1 MSRTVFLFP
10 GQGAQ
15 GVGMGRDFA
24 EAFAPAR
31 ETFDRAAAALG
42 WDVAGLCFDGPQE
55 ELNRT
60 AISQPA
66 ILTVSL
72 AIYRVLAQELPD
84 LVESCAA
91 VAGLSLGEYSALVAA
106 DALDFE
112 DAVRLVQKRG
122 EFMEAACGEREGAM
136 ISILGLDGD
145 TVRALCEEH
154 GAAEVVAANFNNP
167 GQVVISGAA
176 EAVGRVA
183 AACSEKGAKRTIPL
197 AVSGAFHSPFMN
209 SAAERLRPEL
219 AATDFRPAAVP
230 VIANANAEY
239 VTEPGAFRS
248 GLASQIISPVLW
260 QQSMERLIADGC
272 ERFVEIGPGNVLA
285 GLMRRIDRRADI
297 VNVASVEALR
307 QLKDG

>member
-15 GVGMGRDFA
+15 EVGMGRDFA

-31 ETFDRAAAALG
+31 ETFERATAALG
-42 WDVAGLCFDGPQE
+42 WDVAGRCFDGPRE
-55 ELNRT
+55 ELDRT
-60 AISQPA
+60 AVSQPA

-112 DAVRLVQKRG
+112 DAVRLVRKRG
-122 EFMEAACGEREGAM
+122 EFMEAACGERQGAM

-145 TVRALCEEH
+145 TVRALCAER
-154 GAAEVVAANFNNP
+154 GAGEVVAANFNSP

-183 AACSEKGAKRTIPL
+183 AACSEKGAKRAIPL
-197 AVSGAFHSPFMN
+197 AVSGAFHSPLMN
-209 SAAERLRPEL
+209 SAAEKLRPALE
-219 AATDFRPAAVP
+219 AADFRRAAVP
-230 VIANANAEY
+230 LVANASAEY
-239 VTEPGAFRS
+239 VTEPAALRL
-248 GLASQIISPVLW
+248 GLASQITGSVLW
-260 QQSMERLIADGC
+260 QQSMERLIGDGY
-272 ERFVEIGPGNVLA
+272 ERFVEVGPGNVLTR
-285 GLMRRIDRRADI
+285 LMRRIDRRAEI
-297 VNVASVEALR
+297 VNVASVEAVR
-307 QLKDG
+307 KLKDG

>member
-1 MSRTVFLFP
+1 MSGTVFLFP

-15 GVGMGRDFA
+15 EVGMGRDFA

-31 ETFDRAAAALG
+31 ETFERAAAALG
-42 WDVAGLCFDGPQE
+42 WDVAGRCFDGPRE

-60 AISQPA
+60 AVSQPA

-72 AIYRVLAQELPD
+72 AIYRALAQELPD

-106 DALDFE
+106 AALDFE

-145 TVRALCEEH
+145 TVRVLCEEH
-154 GAAEVVAANFNNP
+154 GAGEVVAANFNNP

-197 AVSGAFHSPFMN
+197 AVSGAFHSPLMN
-209 SAAERLRPEL
+209 SAAEKLRPEL

-239 VTEPGAFRS
+239 VTEPEAFRS
-248 GLASQIISPVLW
+248 GLASQITSSVLW

-272 ERFVEIGPGNVLA
+272 ERFVEIGPGNVLT